1 MSFSIPWSVGTN
13 IPPTLSSMDCSVSS
27 SMLNY
32 PISDMSIGLANT
44 SNLTANALHARGDVI
59 VDGDLKVNGTISA
72 PTIESRLDAIESR
85 LAILRPNSDLESR
98 WDELKAARERYQE
111 LEAEFRRYEQVLDI
125 LKN

>member
-13 IPPTLSSMDCSVSS
+13 IPSILSSMDCSVSS

-85 LAILRPNSDLESR
+85 LAILRPNPDLESR